1 MKKRKVMRLL
11 ALGLAAVL
19 AASSIQVS
27 GVNAYASE
35 LTDEQTENDA
45 NEEVTEPTDT
55 PEPTELPEPTDTPEP
70 TELPE
75 PTVTPE
81 VTDTPEPTDTPEVTV
96 TPAVTEEPA
105 GGIATYALTRA
116 AVASEDVE
124 LTQFCGAE
132 LTFDST
138 SSWDAKAETQ
148 LGLSSNAALNS
159 GAKVSL
165 DVYIPADAA
174 DYSGELKFQG
184 VARLG
189 SNWTWTQCDT
199 IPGFASSALTETVEI
214 DGTEYKKA
222 NVSYTFGDEI
232 TEDYLAQFTVV
243 VAGWQCDY
251 EGAIYYANA
260 AIQNGAAEG
269 NENQENVTLTQ
280 FYGKELGFDSTSEWD
295 DQGEAQLGLNT
306 TEALSSGSTV
316 SFDVYVPADTAEFS
330 GVIKL
335 QGIARLGSNWTW
347 TENAT
352 IAEFNASGLTTTVEI
367 DGVEYKKTSVSYTF
381 GEEIEADYLAEFTV
395 KLAGWQCDYEGSIYY
410 ANAKITNADD
420 GAGNEVVLSM
430 FGTGDVDFD
439 ETKEWAEFGTFEI
452 GLSTNAALKNGATI
466 SFDIYV
472 PEEIADF
479 SGQLKLQGV
488 ARLGSDWSWTE
499 CPTLAE
505 YTATDFANAQT
516 VTVEEMDYKKVTVS
530 YTFGNA
536 ITADYLANFSVKLA
550 GYLCD
555 YVGPIYYAGATIVD
569 GTGES
574 SGPEVSGESAEWTFD
589 EDITDWNYEGVWDN
603 DGENSIAWDSSN
615 QALALTVDYSQNVS
629 VGWSE
634 VKIAYQGAD
643 FALAGANTLRF
654 DLIYNPSSMSTGGF
668 AIKLFASGG
677 VNVNS
682 SIDFSQ
688 AEDYGNGLK
697 KVAFTI
703 TFDNT
708 DIANGFTIGLVG
720 KNTDY
725 NGVIYFDNVV
735 LSSEEREPEADIY
748 VDATVEVTGQGVAL
762 AVTGTTLTT
771 GTGNATISQNITLVD
786 PDATDSVKQV
796 YAYLQAVGSTN
807 SVIFGQQNNTS
818 HKAGSSSL
826 SVSDT
831 MDVVSSYAG
840 VIGIDGLALVGDEY
854 SASRYLNEME
864 GVDSAYATVAAQIN
878 AASTNAEKNVIAAAA
893 LTNFNIRNGAI
904 ATLSLH
910 MPNFSTVQRVS
921 AGSGAPT
928 YAGYNF
934 SGYTVG
940 TMTGDVMNNLLP
952 GGAYNAHFT
961 AYLDMVADYA
971 KKVDGAILFR
981 PFHENTGS
989 WFWWGA
995 AFCDAATYKN
1005 VFKYTVEYLRDTKDV
1020 HNLLYVYGPGAEST
1034 TVAAYGERYPGD
1046 GYVDMVGF
1054 DMYHDNPTQS
1064 DSFIAQFTQILSVVD
1079 TFATQHGKLVAVTE
1093 TGIRNNTAQGDN
1105 QTALLKQENA
1115 RPDWYTEIMNAVKA
1129 SNASYY
1135 LVWANFSETDG
1146 FYTPYV
1152 KSVTDGVNHG
1162 HEMMDNFISFFNQS
1176 GSIFAVNQK
1185 QALSQMANVEIT
1197 VNAALAQD
1205 GYIISPVSGSR
1216 ILTETAVTARV
1227 SGVTEADTVEF
1238 VFIGDVTKT
1247 VVAQVADGNATATLS
1262 MEDLEALGTVI
1273 GEMSLKI
1280 NGTVKDTISL
1290 IYNIPEPVADPY
1302 EIDGFEDY
1310 YGIQSLLLGAWSTN
1324 HADGSSITLNVVE
1337 NVGVEGDYALQFTYS
1352 ETSDGWAGAT
1362 ISKEVSWAD
1371 CDALT
1376 FWTVPD
1382 GKCQKTVIQ
1391 ITANGNVYEYYLN
1404 LNADYA
1410 AVSGSAVQVT
1420 IPFAEFVAR
1429 DIAGNPAGGLVQD
1442 KADITAFG
1450 LWVNAIPGSAA
1461 IGGNGMVSGTIYY
1474 DAITAV
1480 NSGLSE
1486 ATVEAAGGKLP
1497 PQSSNGVVAPGTAP
1511 EQAPATNNAASSG
1524 TAVIEPSYTN
1534 EDGVVVSGWPVVVQ
1548 EAYDDAVDADI
1559 QEGEEA
1565 SDADSDTDA
1574 GAQAETQVH
1583 IDATNVT
1590 ELVIPETAVQTMVAQ
1605 DAVYNIYMGGVAV
1618 TMSSEALAGASGS
1631 IDIKVD
1637 VTYQEDFGLG
1647 FDAMFIT
1654 SRTQFELS
1662 AEGYLN
1668 VVLGAENIGKPAYVF
1683 VLTEDGTY
1691 RPYMAQF
1698 VSEIGTISIPFTTYD
1713 SYVILY

>member
-1 MKKRKVMRLL
+1 MKKRRIMRLF
-11 ALGLAAVL
+11 ALGMAAVL
-19 AASSIQVS
+19 
-27 GVNAYASE
+27 
-35 LTDEQTENDA
+35 
-45 NEEVTEPTDT
+45 
-55 PEPTELPEPTDTPEP
+55 
-70 TELPE
+70 
-75 PTVTPE
+75 
-81 VTDTPEPTDTPEVTV
+81 
-96 TPAVTEEPA
+96 
-105 GGIATYALTRA
+105 
-116 AVASEDVE
+116 VASTVSVERMNVYADEISDPSVAPEDVE
-124 LTQFCGAE
+124 LKQLGGGTLSFAE
-132 LTFDST
+132 NSD
-138 SSWDAKAETQ
+138 WDAKNETS
-148 LGLSSNAALNS
+148 LGLATQSPLNS
-159 GAKVSL
+159 GTVVSL
-165 DVYIPADAA
+165 DVYIPEDAA
-174 DYSGELKFQG
+174 VYNGVLKFQG
-184 VARLG
+184 AAKLG
-189 SNWTWTQCDT
+189 SQWTWTECGT
-199 IPGFASSALTETVEI
+199 MPEFSSSAWTAVVEVNGI
-214 DGTEYKKA
+214 RYKKA
-222 NVSYTFGDEI
+222 SISYTFGDEI
-232 TEDYLAQFTVV
+232 TTDYLAGFVVV
-243 VAGWQCDY
+243 VAGWQCNY

-260 AIQNGAAEG
+260 SIQNGAASGG
-269 NENQENVTLTQ
+269 NENQEEVTLTQ
-280 FYGKELGFDSTSEWD
+280 FYGQEISFDNTNDWD
-295 DQGEAQLGLNT
+295 DKGEAQLGLST
-306 TEALSSGSTV
+306 TGALRSGATV
-316 SFDVYVPADTAEFS
+316 SFDVYVPASAASFD
-330 GVIKL
+330 GIIKV

-347 TENAT
+347 TENTT
-352 IAEFNASGLTTTVEI
+352 IAELNTAGLTNTVEV
-367 DGVEYKKTSVSYTF
+367 DGTEYKKTSVSYTF
-381 GEEIEADYLAEFTV
+381 GDEITADYLAEFTV
-395 KLAGWQCDYEGSIYY
+395 KLAGWQCDYSGSIYY
-410 ANAKITNADD
+410 ANAKVTDASSGGNN
-420 GAGNEVVLSM
+420 GGNEEITLTP
-430 FGTGDVDFD
+430 FGEGNVELD
-439 ETKEWAEFGTFEI
+439 ETSEWDEYGIFEI

-472 PEEIADF
+472 PEAEADY

-488 ARLGSDWSWTE
+488 ARLGSNWSWTE

-505 YTATDFANAQT
+505 YTKTDFANAET
-516 VTVEEMDYKKVTVS
+516 VTIDEVDYKKVTAS

-536 ITADYLANFSVKLA
+536 ITAAYLANFSVKIA

-555 YVGPIYYAGATIVD
+555 YAGPLYYANATIVD

-574 SGPEVSGESAEWTFD
+574 SGPAVSGEKAEWTFD
-589 EDITDWNYEGVWDN
+589 ENISGWYYDGVWEN
-603 DGENSIAWDSSN
+603 DGENSIAWDETN
-615 QALALTVDYSQNVS
+615 QALALTVDYSQNTT

-634 VKIAYQGAD
+634 VKTSYWGDD
-643 FALAGANTLRF
+643 FALAGANTLKF

-668 AIKLFASGG
+668 SVKLFSSSG
-677 VNVNS
+677 VDVNS
-682 SIDFSQ
+682 GLDFSS
-688 AEDYGNGLK
+688 AEEFGNGLK
-697 KVAFTI
+697 KLAFSL

-708 DIANGFTIGLVG
+708 DIENGFTIGLVG

-725 NGVIYFDNVV
+725 NGVIYFDNIV

-748 VDATVEVTGQGVAL
+748 VDATVEVTGQNVVL
-762 AVTGTTLTT
+762 AVDGTTLTT
-771 GTGNATISQNITLVD
+771 GAGNATIPQNITLVD
-786 PDATDSVKQV
+786 KDATDSVKQV

-831 MDVVSSYAG
+831 MDVVGSYAG
-840 VIGIDGLALVGDEY
+840 IIGIDGLALVGDEY
-854 SASRYLNEME
+854 SASRYISEME
-864 GVDSAYATVAAQIN
+864 GVDSAYDSVVAQIN

-910 MPNFSTVQRVS
+910 MPNFSTVGSVS
-921 AGSGAPT
+921 AASNAPT

-934 SGYTVG
+934 SGYTCG
-940 TMTGDVMNNLLP
+940 TLTGDVMNNLLP
-952 GGAYNAHFT
+952 GGAYNDEFT

-971 KKVDGAILFR
+971 KRVDGAILFR

-1005 VFKYTVEYLRDTKDV
+1005 VYKYTVEYLRDVKDV
-1020 HNLLYVYGPGAEST
+1020 HNLLYVYGPGAEAT
-1034 TVAAYGERYPGD
+1034 TVEAYGERYPGD

-1054 DMYHDNPTQS
+1054 DMYHDNPAQS
-1064 DSFIAQFTQILSVVD
+1064 DGFIAEFVQILNVVD

-1105 QTALLKQENA
+1105 QTALLKQNNT
-1115 RPDWYTEIMNAVKA
+1115 RPDWYTEIMNAVRE

-1152 KSVTDGVNHG
+1152 KSIADNVKHG
-1162 HEMMDNFISFFNQS
+1162 HEMMDNFISYFNQS

-1197 VNAALAQD
+1197 VNAAVAQD

-1216 ILTETAVTARV
+1216 VLTETAVTARV

-1238 VFIGDVTKT
+1238 IFVGDVTKT
-1247 VVAQVADGNATATLS
+1247 VVAQVENGGATAILS
-1262 MEDLEALGTVI
+1262 AEDLVALGTVL

-1280 NGTVKDTISL
+1280 NGTVKDTINL

-1310 YGIQSLLLGAWSTN
+1310 YGIQSLLLGVWSTN
-1324 HADGSSITLNVVE
+1324 HAEGSSIILNAIE
-1337 NVGVEGDYALQFTYS
+1337 NVGIEGNYALQFTYN
-1352 ETSDGWAGAT
+1352 ENSDGWAGAT

-1410 AVSGSAVQVT
+1410 GVKGTAVQVT
-1420 IPFAEFVAR
+1420 IPFSEFVAR

-1450 LWVNAIPGSAA
+1450 LWVNAIAGSAA
-1461 IGGNGMVSGTIYY
+1461 IDGNGMVSGTIYY

-1486 ATVEAAGGKLP
+1486 AKVEAASGNLP
-1497 PQSSNGVVAPGTAP
+1497 PQTPVITPAPTPATTPAP
-1511 EQAPATNNAASSG
+1511 EQTPTTNNDVSNG
-1524 TAVIEPSYTN
+1524 TSVVEPSYIN
-1534 EDGVVVSGWPVVVQ
+1534 EDGEVVSGWPVVVK
-1548 EAYDDAVDADI
+1548 EAYGDALDVEA
-1559 QEGEEA
+1559 QEGELT
-1565 SDADSDTDA
+1565 SDASANADVN
-1574 GAQAETQVH
+1574 AQAETQVH

-1590 ELVIPETAVQTMVAQ
+1590 ELVIPENAVQIMIAQ
-1605 DAVYNIYMGGVAV
+1605 TAVYNIYMGGIAV
-1618 TMSSEALAGASGS
+1618 TMSSEALAGVDGS
-1631 IDIKVD
+1631 LDIKVSI
-1637 VTYQEDFGLG
+1637 TYQENFGQG

-1654 SRTQFELS
+1654 SRTRFELS

-1668 VVLGAENIGKPAYVF
+1668 VVLGEENIGKPAYVF
-1683 VLTEDGTY
+1683 VLKEDGTY

-1698 VSEIGTISIPFTTYD
+1698 VSEIGTITIPFITYD

>member
-1 MKKRKVMRLL
+1 VKKRRVMRLL

-19 AASSIQVS
+19 AASSVQVG

-35 LTDEQTENDA
+35 LTDEQTQDDT
-45 NEEVTEPTDT
+45 NEVT
-55 PEPTELPEPTDTPEP
+55 PEPTEE
-70 TELPE
+70 
-75 PTVTPE
+75 PE
-81 VTDTPEPTDTPEVTV
+81 VTDTPEPTEV
-96 TPAVTEEPA
+96 PD
-105 GGIATYALTRA
+105 GGIATFALTRA
-116 AVASEDVE
+116 VAASEDVE
-124 LTQFCGAE
+124 LTQFCGAA
-132 LTFDST
+132 LTFDSA

-148 LGLSSNAALNS
+148 LGLSNNAALNS
-159 GAKVSL
+159 GAVVSF

-189 SNWTWTQCDT
+189 SNWDWTECST
-199 IPGFASSALTETVEI
+199 IPGFASAALTETVEV
-214 DGTEYKKA
+214 DGTEYRKA

-232 TEDYLAQFTVV
+232 TADYLAEFTVV

-251 EGAIYYANA
+251 TGSVYYANA
-260 AIQNGAAEG
+260 ALQNGEAAD
-269 NENQENVTLTQ
+269 NNNQEDVTLTQ
-280 FYGKELGFDSTSEWD
+280 FYGQELAFDNTSDWD
-295 DQGEAQLGLNT
+295 DQGEAQLGLST
-306 TEALSSGSTV
+306 AQALKNGAKV
-316 SFDVYVPADTAEFS
+316 SFDVYVPADAAAFN

-347 TENAT
+347 TENTT

-367 DGVEYKKTSVSYTF
+367 DDVEYKKTSVSYTF

-395 KLAGWQCDYEGSIYY
+395 KLAGWQCDYSGSIYY
-410 ANAKITNADD
+410 ANAKVTDAGTGADEDEEIT
-420 GAGNEVVLSM
+420 LSM
-430 FGTGDVDFD
+430 FGAEDVDLD
-439 ETKEWAEFGTFEI
+439 ETKEWSEHGTFEI
-452 GLSTNAALKNGATI
+452 GLSTNAALKNGAAI

-472 PEEIADF
+472 PADAATF
-479 SGQLKLQGV
+479 DGQLKFQGV
-488 ARLGSDWSWTE
+488 ARLGSNWSWTE
-499 CPTLAE
+499 CPAMSE
-505 YTATDFANAQT
+505 YTATDFANAQM
-516 VTVEEMDYKKVTVS
+516 VTIDEVEYKKVTAV

-536 ITADYLANFSVKLA
+536 ITADYLANFSVKIA
-550 GYLCD
+550 GYQCT
-555 YVGPIYYAGATIVD
+555 YVGPIYYANATIVD

-589 EDITDWNYEGVWDN
+589 EDIAGWTYDGVWEN
-603 DGENSIAWDSSN
+603 DGENSIAWDETM
-615 QALALTVDYSQNVS
+615 QALALTVDYSQNVAT
-629 VGWSE
+629 GWSE
-634 VKIAYQGAD
+634 VKTSYWGDD
-643 FALAGANTLRF
+643 FALAGANTLKF
-654 DLIYNPSSMSTGGF
+654 DLIYNPSGMTTGGF

-677 VNVNS
+677 VDVNS

-688 AEDYGNGLK
+688 AQDCGNGLK

-762 AVTGTTLTT
+762 AVSGTTLTT
-771 GTGNATISQNITLVD
+771 GAGNATISQSITLVD
-786 PDATDSVKQV
+786 PDAMDCVKQV
-796 YAYLQAVGSTN
+796 YAYLKAVGSTN

-818 HKAGSSSL
+818 HKAGASNL

-831 MDVVSSYAG
+831 MDVVGSYAG

-854 SASRYLNEME
+854 SAGRYISDME
-864 GVDSAYATVAAQIN
+864 GVDAAYDAVVAQMN

-910 MPNFSTVQRVS
+910 MPNFSTVGTVS
-921 AGSGAPT
+921 AGNGAPT

-952 GGAYNAHFT
+952 GGAYNAQFT

-971 KKVDGAILFR
+971 KRVDGAILFR

-1054 DMYHDNPTQS
+1054 DMYHDNPTTS
-1064 DSFIAQFTQILSVVD
+1064 DNFIARFTQILNVVD

-1093 TGIRNNTAQGDN
+1093 TGIRNNTAPGDN

-1162 HEMMDNFISFFNQS
+1162 HEMMDHFISFFNQG
-1176 GSIFAVNQK
+1176 GSIFAVNQR
-1185 QALSQMANVEIT
+1185 QALSQMANVDIS
-1197 VNAALAQD
+1197 VSAALAQD
-1205 GYIISPVSGSR
+1205 GYLVSPVSGSR
-1216 ILTETAVTARV
+1216 VLAETAVTARV

-1238 VFIGDVTKT
+1238 VFSGDVVKT
-1247 VVAQVADGNATATLS
+1247 VAAQVADGNATATLS
-1262 MEDLEALGTVI
+1262 AEDLEALGTVI
-1273 GEMSLKI
+1273 GELSIQI

-1310 YGIQSLLLGAWSTN
+1310 YGIQNLLLGAWSTN
-1324 HADGSSITLNVVE
+1324 HAEGSTITLNAVE
-1337 NVGVEGDYALQFTYS
+1337 NVGIEGDYALQFTYN

-1410 AVSGSAVQVT
+1410 AVSGTAVQVT

-1461 IGGNGMVSGTIYY
+1461 ISGNGTVSGTIYY

-1486 ATVEAAGGKLP
+1486 ATVEAAGGNV
-1497 PQSSNGVVAPGTAP
+1497 PQISSPGAGAPGDAEPAP
-1511 EQAPATNNAASSG
+1511 ETNNAVNSG
-1524 TAVIEPSYTN
+1524 TAAVEPSYTN
-1534 EDGVVVSGWPVVVQ
+1534 EEGVVVSGWPVVVK
-1548 EAYDDAVDADI
+1548 EAYEDAVDADN
-1559 QEGEEA
+1559 QEDGEA
-1565 SDADSDTDA
+1565 ADA
-1574 GAQAETQVH
+1574 GAGTATSAQEETQVH
-1583 IDATNVT
+1583 VDATNVT
-1590 ELVIPETAVQTMVAQ
+1590 ELVIPENAVQTMIAQ

-1618 TMSSEALAGASGS
+1618 TMSSEALAGANGS

-1637 VTYQEDFGLG
+1637 VTYQEDFGQG
-1647 FDAMFIT
+1647 FDAMYIT

-1668 VVLGAENIGKPAYVF
+1668 VVLGAENTGKPAYVF
-1683 VLTEDGTY
+1683 VLTADGTY
-1691 RPYMAQF
+1691 RPHMAQL
-1698 VSEIGTISIPFTTYD
+1698 VSEIGTVTIPFTTYD

>member
-1 MKKRKVMRLL
+1 MKKRRVMRLL

-27 GVNAYASE
+27 GMNAYASE
-35 LTDEQTENDA
+35 LTDEQTQDDT
-45 NEEVTEPTDT
+45 NEVT
-55 PEPTELPEPTDTPEP
+55 PEPTE
-70 TELPE
+70 
-75 PTVTPE
+75 VPE
-81 VTDTPEPTDTPEVTV
+81 VTDTPEPTEEPEATDTPE
-96 TPAVTEEPA
+96 PTEEPEVTDTPEPTEVPD

-116 AVASEDVE
+116 VAASEDVE

-132 LTFDST
+132 LTFDSA

-159 GAKVSL
+159 GAVVSF

-189 SNWTWTQCDT
+189 SNWDWTECSI
-199 IPGFASSALTETVEI
+199 IPGFASSALTETVEV

-222 NVSYTFGDEI
+222 NISYTFGDEI
-232 TEDYLAQFTVV
+232 TADYLAEFTVV

-251 EGAIYYANA
+251 TGSVYYANA
-260 AIQNGAAEG
+260 ALQNGEAAD
-269 NENQENVTLTQ
+269 NNNQEDVTLTQ
-280 FYGKELGFDSTSEWD
+280 FYGQELAFDNTSDWD
-295 DQGEAQLGLNT
+295 DQGEAQLGLST
-306 TEALSSGSTV
+306 AQALNSGAKV
-316 SFDVYVPADTAEFS
+316 SFDVYVPADAAAFN

-347 TENAT
+347 TENTT

-367 DGVEYKKTSVSYTF
+367 DDVEYKKTSVSYTF

-395 KLAGWQCDYEGSIYY
+395 KLAGWQCDYSGSIYY
-410 ANAKITNADD
+410 ANAKVTDAGTGADEDEEIT
-420 GAGNEVVLSM
+420 LSM
-430 FGTGDVDFD
+430 FGTEDVDLD
-439 ETKEWAEFGTFEI
+439 ETKEWSEHGIFEI
-452 GLSTNAALKNGATI
+452 GLSTNAALKNGAAI

-472 PEEIADF
+472 PADAATF
-479 SGQLKLQGV
+479 DGQLKFQGV
-488 ARLGSDWSWTE
+488 ARLGSNWSWTE
-499 CPTLAE
+499 CPAMSE
-505 YTATDFANAQT
+505 YTATDFANAQA
-516 VTVEEMDYKKVTVS
+516 VTIDEVEYKKVTAV

-536 ITADYLANFSVKLA
+536 ITADYLANFSVKIA
-550 GYLCD
+550 GYQCT
-555 YVGPIYYAGATIVD
+555 YVGPIYYANAAIVD

-589 EDITDWNYEGVWDN
+589 EDIAGWTYDGVWEN
-603 DGENSIAWDSSN
+603 DGENSIAWDETM
-615 QALALTVDYSQNVS
+615 QALALTVDYSQNVAT
-629 VGWSE
+629 GWSE
-634 VKIAYQGAD
+634 VKTSYWGDD
-643 FALAGANTLRF
+643 FALAGANTMKF
-654 DLIYNPSSMSTGGF
+654 DLIYNPSGMTTGGF

-677 VNVNS
+677 VDVNS

-688 AEDYGNGLK
+688 AQDCGNGLK

-725 NGVIYFDNVV
+725 NGVIYLDNVV

-762 AVTGTTLTT
+762 TVSGTTLTT
-771 GTGNATISQNITLVD
+771 GAGNATISQSITLVD
-786 PDATDSVKQV
+786 PDAMDCVKQV
-796 YAYLQAVGSTN
+796 YAYLKAVGSTN

-818 HKAGSSSL
+818 HKAGASNL

-831 MDVVSSYAG
+831 MDVVGSYAG

-854 SASRYLNEME
+854 SAGRYISDME
-864 GVDSAYATVAAQIN
+864 GVDAAYDAVVAQMN

-910 MPNFSTVQRVS
+910 MPNFSTVGTVS
-921 AGSGAPT
+921 AGNGAPT

-952 GGAYNAHFT
+952 GGAYNAQFT

-971 KKVDGAILFR
+971 KRVDGAILFR

-1054 DMYHDNPTQS
+1054 DMYHDNPTTS
-1064 DSFIAQFTQILSVVD
+1064 DNFIARFTQILNVVD

-1093 TGIRNNTAQGDN
+1093 TGIRNNTAPGDN

-1162 HEMMDNFISFFNQS
+1162 HEMMDHFISFFNQS

-1185 QALSQMANVEIT
+1185 QALSQMANVEIS

-1205 GYIISPVSGSR
+1205 GYLVSPVSGSR
-1216 ILTETAVTARV
+1216 VLAETAVTARV
-1227 SGVTEADTVEF
+1227 SGVTEADAVEF
-1238 VFIGDVTKT
+1238 VFSGDVVKT
-1247 VVAQVADGNATATLS
+1247 VAAQVADGNATATLS
-1262 MEDLEALGTVI
+1262 AEDLEALGTVI
-1273 GEMSLKI
+1273 GELSIQI

-1310 YGIQSLLLGAWSTN
+1310 YGIQNLLLGAWSTN
-1324 HADGSSITLNVVE
+1324 HAEGSSITLNVVE
-1337 NVGVEGDYALQFTYS
+1337 NVGIEGDYALQFTYN

-1410 AVSGSAVQVT
+1410 AVSGTAVQVT

-1461 IGGNGMVSGTIYY
+1461 ISGNGTVSGTIYY

-1486 ATVEAAGGKLP
+1486 ATVEAAGGNV
-1497 PQSSNGVVAPGTAP
+1497 PQISSPGAGAPGDAEPAP
-1511 EQAPATNNAASSG
+1511 ETNNAVNSG
-1524 TAVIEPSYTN
+1524 VAVVEPSYTN
-1534 EDGVVVSGWPVVVQ
+1534 EEGVVVSGWPVVVK
-1548 EAYDDAVDADI
+1548 EAYEDAVDADN
-1559 QEGEEA
+1559 QEDGEA
-1565 SDADSDTDA
+1565 ADA
-1574 GAQAETQVH
+1574 GAGTATGAQEETQVH
-1583 IDATNVT
+1583 VDATNVT
-1590 ELVIPETAVQTMVAQ
+1590 ELVIPENAVQTMIAQ

-1618 TMSSEALAGASGS
+1618 TMSSEALAGANGS

-1637 VTYQEDFGLG
+1637 VTYQEDFGQG

-1668 VVLGAENIGKPAYVF
+1668 VVLGAENTGKPAYVF
-1683 VLTEDGTY
+1683 VLTADGTY
-1691 RPYMAQF
+1691 RPHMAQF
-1698 VSEIGTISIPFTTYD
+1698 VSEIGTVTIPFTTYD

>member
-19 AASSIQVS
+19 AASSIQVD
-27 GVNAYASE
+27 GLNAYASE

-45 NEEVTEPTDT
+45 NEVA
-55 PEPTELPEPTDTPEP
+55 PEPTEE
-70 TELPE
+70 
-75 PTVTPE
+75 PE
-81 VTDTPEPTDTPEVTV
+81 VTDTPE
-96 TPAVTEEPA
+96 ATEEPEA
-105 GGIATYALTRA
+105 TVIPVATEEPEDGIATYALTRA
-116 AVASEDVE
+116 VAASEDVE

-132 LTFDST
+132 LTFDSA

-159 GAKVSL
+159 GAVVSL
-165 DVYIPADAA
+165 DVYIPVDAA

-189 SNWTWTQCDT
+189 SDWVWTECST
-199 IPGFASSALTETVEI
+199 IPGFASSALTENVEV

-222 NVSYTFGDEI
+222 NISYTFGDEI
-232 TEDYLAQFTVV
+232 TADYLTQFTVV

-251 EGAIYYANA
+251 
-260 AIQNGAAEG
+260 
-269 NENQENVTLTQ
+269 
-280 FYGKELGFDSTSEWD
+280 S
-295 DQGEAQLGLNT
+295 
-306 TEALSSGSTV
+306 
-316 SFDVYVPADTAEFS
+316 
-330 GVIKL
+330 
-335 QGIARLGSNWTW
+335 
-347 TENAT
+347 
-352 IAEFNASGLTTTVEI
+352 
-367 DGVEYKKTSVSYTF
+367 
-381 GEEIEADYLAEFTV
+381 
-395 KLAGWQCDYEGSIYY
+395 GSIYF
-410 ANAKITNADD
+410 ANAKVTNAGTGTDE
-420 GAGNEVVLSM
+420 GEEVNLFM
-430 FGTGDVDFD
+430 FGTEDVDLD
-439 ETKEWAEFGTFEI
+439 ETKEWSEHGTFEI
-452 GLSTNAALKNGATI
+452 GLSTNTALKNGAAI

-472 PEEIADF
+472 QEEIADF
-479 SGQLKLQGV
+479 SGQLKFQGV
-488 ARLGSDWSWTE
+488 ARLGSNWSWTE

-516 VTVEEMDYKKVTVS
+516 VTIDGTDYKKVTAS

-536 ITADYLANFSVKLA
+536 ITADYLANFSVKIA

-555 YVGPIYYAGATIVD
+555 YVGPVYYADAAIVD

-574 SGPEVSGESAEWTFD
+574 NGPEVSGESAEWTFD
-589 EDITDWNYEGVWDN
+589 EDIAGWYYDGVWEN
-603 DGENSIAWDSSN
+603 DGENSIAWDATN
-615 QALALTVDYSQNVS
+615 QTLALTVDYSRNTT

-634 VKIAYQGAD
+634 VKTSYWGD
-643 FALAGANTLRF
+643 GFALAGANTLKF

-668 AIKLFASGG
+668 SVKLFSSSG
-677 VNVNS
+677 VDVNS
-682 SIDFSQ
+682 SLDLSS

-697 KVAFTI
+697 KLAFTI

-748 VDATVEVTGQGVAL
+748 VDAAVEVTGQD
-762 AVTGTTLTT
+762 VTLSVSGTTLTT
-771 GTGNATISQNITLVD
+771 GAGNATISQNITLVD

-831 MDVVSSYAG
+831 MDVVGSYAG

-854 SASRYLNEME
+854 SASRYLNEMD
-864 GVDSAYATVAAQIN
+864 GVDSAYASVAAQIN

-910 MPNFSTVQRVS
+910 MPNFSTVGTVS

-952 GGAYNAHFT
+952 GGAYNEEFT

-971 KKVDGAILFR
+971 KRVDGAILFR

-1005 VFKYTVEYLRDTKDV
+1005 VYKYTVEYLRDVKNV
-1020 HNLLYVYGPGAEST
+1020 HNLLYVYGPGAEAT
-1034 TVAAYGERYPGD
+1034 TVAEYGERYPGD

-1064 DSFIAQFTQILSVVD
+1064 DSFIGEFTQMLNVVD

-1093 TGIRNNTAQGDN
+1093 TGVRNDTATGDN
-1105 QTALLKQENA
+1105 QTALLKQNNT

-1152 KSVTDGVNHG
+1152 KSVTDGTLHG
-1162 HEMMDNFISFFNQS
+1162 HEMMDNFISFYNQN

-1185 QALSQMANVEIT
+1185 QALSQMANVSIT
-1197 VNAALAQD
+1197 ATAAVTQD
-1205 GYIISPVSGSR
+1205 GYIIAPVSGTR
-1216 ILTETAVTARV
+1216 VLTETTVTASV
-1227 SGVTEADTVEF
+1227 SGVSESDTVEF
-1238 VFIGDVTKT
+1238 VFVGDVTKT
-1247 VVAQVADGNATATLS
+1247 VEAQVAGGSATATLS
-1262 MEDLEALGTVI
+1262 AEDLAALGTVI

-1280 NGTVKDTISL
+1280 NGTVKDTINL

-1310 YGIQSLLLGAWSTN
+1310 YGIQNLLLGAWSTN
-1324 HADGSSITLNVVE
+1324 SATGSSITLSTIK
-1337 NVGVEGDYALQFTYS
+1337 NVGIEGDYALQFTYN

-1410 AVSGSAVQVT
+1410 AAGGKAVQVT
-1420 IPFAEFVAR
+1420 IPFSEFVAR

-1442 KADITAFG
+1442 KAKITAFG
-1450 LWVNAIPGSAA
+1450 LWVNAIAGSPAVD
-1461 IGGNGMVSGTIYY
+1461 GNGKVSGTIYY
-1474 DAITAV
+1474 DDITAV
-1480 NSGLSE
+1480 TANLE
-1486 ATVEAAGGKLP
+1486 TAKVEAAGGKVPTPAPTPTVTPTQTPSANNGSNAGSTPTTGGSAIGTGATAMVEAVVLP
-1497 PQSSNGVVAPGTAP
+1497 TYVSNEGVL
-1511 EQAPATNNAASSG
+1511 
-1524 TAVIEPSYTN
+1524 
-1534 EDGVVVSGWPVVVQ
+1534 VSGWPVVVK
-1548 EAYDDAVDADI
+1548 EAYDDAVSEEQQDTEV
-1559 QEGEEA
+1559 EGVGPRSNPE
-1565 SDADSDTDA
+1565 
-1574 GAQAETQVH
+1574 VH

-1590 ELVIPETAVQTMVAQ
+1590 ALVIPAATVQTMATQ
-1605 DAVYNIYMGGVAV
+1605 MAIYNIYMGSIAI
-1618 TMSSEALAGASGS
+1618 TMSSEVLAGVETD
-1631 IDIKVD
+1631 IDIKLNVEY
-1637 VTYQEDFGLG
+1637 VEDFGLG
-1647 FDAMFIT
+1647 FDAMFVT
-1654 SRTQFELS
+1654 SRTPFELNGQ
-1662 AEGYLN
+1662 AYMN
-1668 VVLGAENIGKPAYVF
+1668 VLLGEDVIGKPAFVF
-1683 VLTEDGTY
+1683 ELSTETGIY
-1691 RPYMAQF
+1691 EPLMAQV
-1698 VSEIGTISIPFTTYD
+1698 VSEIGTVTIPFDEYGA
-1713 SYVILY
+1713 YVILY